1 MTTDL
6 GRPRDPRID
15 DSVLGATVELLG
27 TSGYA
32 DLSVDAIAKRAG
44 TSKPAIYRRWPSKA
58 HLVHEAVFPISE
70 ATELPDT
77 GSLEGDVREMVRRST
92 GVLTT
97 PAARAAMPGLLAEMA
112 TDPSLHAKLLSRFGD
127 VMSRG
132 MTDRLEG
139 AVNRGEARPDVTAV
153 DLVDAIA
160 GMALMAIITRNQ
172 VLDDTWVERTAT
184 LITKGISA

>member
-15 DSVLGATVELLG
+15 DAVLRATVELLG

-32 DLSVDAIAKRAG
+32 DLSVDAIAKRAA

-112 TDPSLHAKLLSRFGD
+112 TDPTLHSKLLDRFGD
-127 VMSRG
+127 VTSLG
-132 MTDRLEG
+132 MTERLDD
-139 AVNRGEARPDVTAV
+139 AAKRGEVRTDVSAA
-153 DLVDAIA
+153 DLVEAIA
-160 GMALMAIITRNQ
+160 GMALMAIITGNHA
-172 VLDDTWVERTAT
+172 LDDAWVERTAT

>member
-6 GRPRDPRID
+6 GRPRNPRID
-15 DSVLGATVELLG
+15 DSVLRATVELLG

-32 DLSVDAIAKRAG
+32 ALSVDAIAKRAA

-77 GSLEGDVREMVRRST
+77 GSLAGDVREMVRRST

-97 PAARAAMPGLLAEMA
+97 PAARAALPGLLAEMA
-112 TDPSLHAKLLSRFGD
+112 TDPTLHAKLLGRFGD
-127 VMSRG
+127 VTSRG
-132 MTDRLEG
+132 MTDRLND
-139 AVNRGEARPDVTAV
+139 AVRRGEVRADVTAAE
-153 DLVDAIA
+153 LVEAIA
-160 GMALMAIITRNQ
+160 GMALMAIITRNDD
-172 VLDDTWVERTAT
+172 LDDTWVERTAT

>member
-15 DSVLGATVELLG
+15 DSVLRATVDLLG
-27 TSGYA
+27 KTGYA
-32 DLSVDAIAKRAG
+32 DLSVDAIAKSAG

-77 GSLEGDVREMVRRST
+77 GSLAGDVREMVRRST

-112 TDPSLHAKLLSRFGD
+112 TDPALHEKLLGRFGD
-127 VMSRG
+127 ITTRG
-132 MTDRLEG
+132 MTERLDD
-139 AVNRGEARPDVTAV
+139 AVSRGEVRPDVTAA
-153 DLVDAIA
+153 DLVEAIA
-160 GMALMAIITRNQ
+160 GMALMAIITRNDE
-172 VLDDTWVERTAT
+172 LDDVWVERTAT

>member
-112 TDPSLHAKLLSRFGD
+112 TDPSLHAKLLDRFGD

-172 VLDDTWVERTAT
+172 VLDDAWVERTAT

>member
-15 DSVLGATVELLG
+15 ESVLGATVELLG

-112 TDPSLHAKLLSRFGD
+112 TDPSLHAKLLDRFGD
-127 VMSRG
+127 VTSRG

>member
-15 DSVLGATVELLG
+15 DAVLRATVELLG

-32 DLSVDAIAKRAG
+32 DLSVDAIAKRAA

-112 TDPSLHAKLLSRFGD
+112 IDPTLHSKLLDRFGD
-127 VMSRG
+127 VTSLG
-132 MTDRLEG
+132 MTERLDD
-139 AVNRGEARPDVTAV
+139 AAKRGEVRTDVSAA
-153 DLVDAIA
+153 DLVEAIA
-160 GMALMAIITRNQ
+160 GMALMAIITGNHA
-172 VLDDTWVERTAT
+172 LDDAWVERTAT

>member
-15 DSVLGATVELLG
+15 DSVLRATVDLLSR
-27 TSGYA
+27 SGYA

-58 HLVHEAVFPISE
+58 HLVHEAVFPLSD

-77 GSLEGDVREMVRRST
+77 GSFAGDVREMVRRST

-112 TDPSLHAKLLSRFGD
+112 TDPSLHTKLLGRF
-127 VMSRG
+127 
-132 MTDRLEG
+132 
-139 AVNRGEARPDVTAV
+139 ADVTTRGITERLDAAIKRREV
-153 DLVDAIA
+153 RRDVSAADLVEAIA

-172 VLDDTWVERTAT
+172 DLDEAWVDRTAT

>member
-15 DSVLGATVELLG
+15 DAVLRATVELLG
-27 TSGYA
+27 KSGYA

-77 GSLEGDVREMVRRST
+77 GSLAGDVREMVRRT
-92 GVLTT
+92 AGVLTT
-97 PAARAAMPGLLAEMA
+97 PAARAALPGLVAEMA
-112 TDPSLHAKLLSRFGD
+112 TDPTLHAKLLERFGH
-127 VMSRG
+127 VLSQG
-132 MTDRLEG
+132 LTDRLDD
-139 AVNRGEARPDVTAV
+139 AIARGEVRPDVTAADV
-153 DLVDAIA
+153 VEAIA
-160 GMALMAIITRNQ
+160 GITLMAISPG
-172 VLDDTWVERTAT
+172 VERSTT
-184 LITKGISA
+184 PGWSAPPT

>member
-15 DSVLGATVELLG
+15 GSVLRATVELLG

-32 DLSVDAIAKRAG
+32 GLSVDAIAKRAG

-77 GSLEGDVREMVRRST
+77 GSLAGDVREMVRRST

-112 TDPSLHAKLLSRFGD
+112 TDPSLHEKLLGRFGD
-127 VMSRG
+127 ITTRG
-132 MTDRLEG
+132 MAERLDD
-139 AVNRGEARPDVTAV
+139 ARRRREVRQGVTAV
-153 DLVDAIA
+153 DLVEAIA

-172 VLDDTWVERTAT
+172 ALDDAWVERTAT